1 LILKKPK
8 ILVFVFCLVFCF
20 DAFSQNDKDSV
31 RQLKTVIVQ
40 QSRLNDYIIAVY
52 ELPVDSSVLA
62 LSSNGS
68 LTDLLR
74 KQGFGHIRTY
84 GPGGLASPSF
94 RGTGSS
100 HTAVL
105 WNGINLVS
113 PLSGQLDLSLLPAG
127 LFDDAT
133 VQTGG
138 STSLSGNGSIG
149 ANIHLNNNL
158 NFNEGLRITGSSCIG
173 SFGSQHYDAGIR
185 LSNKSVGMSTK
196 VFFNT
201 SDNDFK
207 FTNQSVFPAET
218 QRREHSAFE
227 QHGLLQQ
234 LHWNSQ
240 HSGIVSLKLWY
251 QKSHYEIPNPT
262 GILRPWEATEENKFY
277 RSLVGWN
284 FSKETFDFNY
294 QAAFIRQ
301 DLDYADP
308 VTHQYSLNR
317 YNSTIH
323 NFETNINFQ
332 RSAQLTFGI
341 HYTWEQGIVDDF
353 GDLSPVRNR
362 IALFSAYKLEAFEN
376 WIFAISGREEL
387 VNGDA
392 MPFSPRVST
401 KYNVSEKLNVF
412 TNVSRNYRIP
422 TFNDLYWK
430 GGGARGNP
438 DLKTEISLSGEAG
451 VEFINQLIS
460 FKSVVFDNHVDNWIQ
475 WSPVAGQVWMPQNIK
490 KVWSRGVESK
500 LSISERIGQVHSSLA
515 GQYSFTKSTNKS
527 IYENGNPGEKGKQL
541 LLTPIH
547 EGTATVEGKWKN
559 FILRIVNSYTGKQFN
574 DSDNSPYNSVK
585 DYLITNLWLIKVVE
599 QDKVTLTFT
608 GEINNVLNVE
618 YVGRPGYPMPGRNY
632 KAGIKINFNKPS
644 KL

>member
-1 LILKKPK
+1 LKKPE
-8 ILVFVFCLVFCF
+8 ILVFVLCLVFCL
-20 DAFSQNDKDSV
+20 DAFSQNDEDSV

-52 ELPVDSSVLA
+52 ELPVDSSALA

-113 PLSGQLDLSLLPAG
+113 PLSGQLDLSLVPAG

-158 NFNEGLRITGSSCIG
+158 NFNEGLRVTGSSSVG

-185 LSNKSVGMSTK
+185 LSNKRVGMSTRI
-196 VFFNT
+196 FFNT
-201 SDNDFK
+201 SANDFK
-207 FTNQSVFPAET
+207 FTNRSVFPAET

-240 HSGIVSLKLWY
+240 RSGIVSLKLWY
-251 QKSHYEIPNPT
+251 QKSHYQIPNPT
-262 GILRPWEATEENKFY
+262 GILRPSEATEENKVY
-277 RSLVGWN
+277 RSLAGWD
-284 FSKETFDFNY
+284 FSKETFDFSY

-301 DLDYADP
+301 DLDYTNP
-308 VTHQYSLNR
+308 VANQYSLNR
-317 YNSTIH
+317 YNSTIQ
-323 NFETNINFQ
+323 NFETNINF
-332 RSAQLTFGI
+332 RDNAQLTSGI
-341 HYTWEQGIVDDF
+341 HYTWEQAIVDDF
-353 GDLSPVRNR
+353 GDSSAARNR
-362 IALFSAYKLEAFEN
+362 IALFSAYKFEVFEKWN
-376 WIFAISGREEL
+376 LAISSREEF

-392 MPFSPRVST
+392 MPFSPAISA
-401 KYNVSEKLNVF
+401 KYDVNEKFNVF
-412 TNVSRNYRIP
+412 TNLSRNYRIP

-430 GGGARGNP
+430 GGGARGNS
-438 DLKTEISLSGEAG
+438 DLKTEVSLSAEAG
-451 VEFINQLIS
+451 AAFTNDRLS
-460 FKSVVFDNHVDNWIQ
+460 FKSVAFSNHVDNWIL
-475 WSPVAGQVWMPQNIK
+475 WSPTSEQVWMPQNIK
-490 KVWSRGVESK
+490 KVWSLGIESQ
-500 LSISERIGQVHSSLA
+500 LSLSKVIGTFQSKII
-515 GQYSFTKSTNKS
+515 GQYSYTKSINES
-527 IYENGNPGEKGKQL
+527 IYDNGNPNEKGKQL
-541 LLTPIH
+541 LLTPMH
-547 EGTATVEGKWKN
+547 EGSATIEGKWKKYT
-559 FILRIVNSYTGKQFN
+559 LRLVGSYTGEQFN
-574 DSDNSPYNSVK
+574 DSDNSPYNVVE
-585 DYLITNLWLIKVVE
+585 DYLITNVWFSKLTELKNIR
-599 QDKVTLTFT
+599 LTFI
-608 GEINNVLNVE
+608 GEINNAFNVE

-632 KAGIKINFNKPS
+632 KARIKINLNKPN
-644 KL
+644 KV